1 MISAQTLRACRGGKP
16 AATFP
21 DHAPVGEIEIVTISL
36 YEASVGVFVPYLGN
50 LSDLLDRASAHAKA
64 RNIDPAV
71 LLNMRLYPNMYNLTR
86 QVGEANRHA
95 VVGCALL
102 AGRAPHTFGE
112 SEPDIAELQSRISAA
127 IEFVQDL
134 PRAAIDSAAD
144 KEVVFTF
151 KSGATRSFTGRSL
164 LLTFSV
170 PQFFFHVTT
179 AYDILR
185 HAGVDLV
192 KKDFLGPP
200 RA

>member
-1 MISAQTLRACRGGKP
+1 
-16 AATFP
+16 
-21 DHAPVGEIEIVTISL
+21 VTISL

-50 LSDLLDRASAHAKA
+50 LSDLLDRASAYAKA

-112 SEPDIAELQSRISAA
+112 SEPDIAELKSRIAAA

-151 KSGATRSFTGRSL
+151 RSGATRSFTGRSL

-185 HAGVDLV
+185 HAGVDLI